1 MSQQAIYKLIQ
12 LEPFET
18 RTDPVFM
25 DFLNKYQFYVESRQ
39 RYVNLHDWRRPDET
53 DLIKYLERNPQDINV
68 YTPRIQQ
75 IRDERKAKL
84 EDFENAIFNTAV
96 QNVVDSQYLKN
107 RKIDK
112 GLLEYELKYQIKNG

>member
-1 MSQQAIYKLIQ
+1 MSQQALYNLIQ

-25 DFLNKYQFYVESRQ
+25 DFLNKYQFYIESRQ
-39 RYVNLHDWRRPDET
+39 RYVNLHDWRRPDEN
-53 DLIKYLERNPQDINV
+53 DLIKYLERNPYEINV
-68 YTPRIQQ
+68 YMPRILQ
-75 IRDERKAKL
+75 IHDERKAKV
-84 EDFENAIFNTAV
+84 ENFENVIFNLAV

-112 GLLEYELKYQIKNG
+112 GLLTYELKYQIKNG